1 MRKLVIVFK
10 EDGTT
15 EVDADGF
22 IGSECVEFTEKILKG
37 VNPKLH
43 QRNYK
48 GEYYVKQKQKT
59 HVTV

>member
-22 IGSECVEFTEKILKG
+22 IGSECVEFTEKILMM
-37 VNPKLH
+37 
-43 QRNYK
+43 RNYLWIC
-48 GEYYVKQKQKT
+48 VI
-59 HVTV
+59 